1 MLIIVGVLLLRGGST
16 RPARVVETSI
26 ALLDSDECG
35 VVGVR
40 EVVYAVW
47 MATPR
52 AEGAHADAVEVVQ
65 LGVRGSEIGSNKP
78 SMFQR
83 PITCGSVAEDIF
95 SPGEERISPNGPKLS
110 LEVGVADGRS
120 EGLGQVV
127 DLEGQA
133 RDGEGPI
140 KVPR

>member
-83 PITCGSVAEDIF
+83 PITCGSVAEDIQPW
-95 SPGEERISPNGPKLS
+95 SEKGELKAIITENSYHT
-110 LEVGVADGRS
+110 ADQWRCRPSREASGS
-120 EGLGQVV
+120 
-127 DLEGQA
+127 
-133 RDGEGPI
+133 
-140 KVPR
+140 

>member
-1 MLIIVGVLLLRGGST
+1 MTVPCLLPDGGSMLIIVGVLLLRGGST

-52 AEGAHADAVEVVQ
+52 AVRVALGGSEGAHADAVEVVQ
-65 LGVRGSEIGSNKP
+65 LGVRGSKIGSNKP

-83 PITCGSVAEDIF
+83 PITCGSVAEDIQPW
-95 SPGEERISPNGPKLS
+95 SEERISPGK
-110 LEVGVADGRS
+110 
-120 EGLGQVV
+120 
-127 DLEGQA
+127 
-133 RDGEGPI
+133 
-140 KVPR
+140 